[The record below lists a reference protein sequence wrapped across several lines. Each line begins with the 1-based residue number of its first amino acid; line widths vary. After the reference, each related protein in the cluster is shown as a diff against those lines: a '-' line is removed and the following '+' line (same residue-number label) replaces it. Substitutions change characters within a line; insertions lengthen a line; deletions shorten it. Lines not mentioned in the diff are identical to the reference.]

1 MPRNAH
7 PDSTFSSHLHNDW
20 TVLQTDAKNTE
31 YPQPD
36 IRGPMPRN
44 AHPDST
50 FSSHLH
56 NDWTLLQLADEDNE
70 EEENNSEN
78 EDDSEDESE
87 NENESEDDDEEEDEE
102 SEDSD
107 DGETDKKPK
116 DSSDVQLQDFDHFVP
131 SFEGADAN
139 KGYYREIPEE
149 FEEERDDRLMNSL
162 IKTYALEMKDND
174 GRPSGHFFFDKNSAR
189 YVSDEVVHTH
199 FQYDDNQTADYL
211 AEKFDETW
219 NHFDVNKD
227 NLVEVERMPQFLRWL
242 LGNSLTIGL
251 Q

>member
-1 MPRNAH
+1 
-7 PDSTFSSHLHNDW
+7 
-20 TVLQTDAKNTE
+20 
-31 YPQPD
+31 
-36 IRGPMPRN
+36 MPRN

-87 NENESEDDDEEEDEE
+87 NENESEDDDEEESQDEE
-102 SEDSD
+102 SDESED
-107 DGETDKKPK
+107 EEAPAKKPK
-116 DSSDVQLQDFDHFVP
+116 DESDLQLEDFDHFVP
-131 SFEGADAN
+131 NFDGADAN
-139 KGYYREIPEE
+139 KGYYREMPEE
-149 FEEERDDRLMNSL
+149 FTEERDDRLMNSL
-162 IKTYALEMKDND
+162 IKTYALEMKDES
-174 GRPSGHFFFDKNSAR
+174 GTPSGHFFFDKKAAR
-189 YVSDEVVHTH
+189 SVSDEVVHTH
-199 FQYDDNQTADYL
+199 FQYDDNQTEEYL

-219 NHFDVNKD
+219 NHFDVNQD
-227 NLVEVERMPQFLRWL
+227 ALVEVERMPQFLRWL